1 MDPIMEYAHLS
12 PSLQIPHNAATF
24 QFTPQQTYLLPPIH
38 RQDRSPNDVSTSL
51 PGQASLPGPSSES
64 ANNGGTQLPRPA
76 RPPLRYTCT
85 VCGKAFAR
93 PSSLKTHSYKHS
105 GIKPYKCPFAGCAR
119 AFSVKSNMK
128 RHLATHRQ
136 SRLSQISPP
145 TFEDTVTHPSSQSSS
160 LTSFPLLAPGAFAQQ
175 PNSHVP

>member
-1 MDPIMEYAHLS
+1 MEYAHLS
-12 PSLQIPHNAATF
+12 PFLQIPHNAATF

-93 PSSLKTHSYKHS
+93 YVL
-105 GIKPYKCPFAGCAR
+105 
-119 AFSVKSNMK
+119 SVLSHWFLLSAVHPPAPVVSK
-128 RHLATHRQ
+128 RILTN
-136 SRLSQISPP
+136 
-145 TFEDTVTHPSSQSSS
+145 TV
-160 LTSFPLLAPGAFAQQ
+160 
-175 PNSHVP
+175 V